1 MFNEFKEFRNPE
13 EMDYDLKNNS
23 EMKVES
29 GNNEKRKYV
38 EELVDML
45 GFLEDGQWV
54 NYGLTEEEY
63 INPTKETVE
72 KIKKYL
78 EKEENNYKIK

>member
-13 EMDYDLKNNS
+13 ERDYDLKNNS

-45 GFLEDGQWV
+45 G
-54 NYGLTEEEY
+54 
-63 INPTKETVE
+63 
-72 KIKKYL
+72 
-78 EKEENNYKIK
+78 